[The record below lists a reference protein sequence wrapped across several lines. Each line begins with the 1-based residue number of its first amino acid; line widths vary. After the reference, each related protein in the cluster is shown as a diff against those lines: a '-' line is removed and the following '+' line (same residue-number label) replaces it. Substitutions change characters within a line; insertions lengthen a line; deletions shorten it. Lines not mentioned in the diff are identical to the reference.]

1 LGLSSVRAASAEAAL
16 EVLQRSQPKAIV
28 LDLLL
33 PGISG
38 EELLAHLPDEPRRP
52 PVVVS
57 TVRDLTTDQRRSL
70 EELGVVA
77 VIQKGPGV
85 ASRVSGAVAGAVG
98 LEVSV

>member
-1 LGLSSVRAASAEAAL
+1 MTAPGLA
-16 EVLQRSQPKAIV
+16 AIV

-38 EELLAHLPDEPRRP
+38 EELLAQLNDAPQRP

-57 TVRDLTTDQRRSL
+57 TVRDLTNDQRRGL
-70 EELGVVA
+70 EEHGVVA
-77 VIQKGPGV
+77 IIEKGPGV

-98 LEVSV
+98 IEVGLVPSTA